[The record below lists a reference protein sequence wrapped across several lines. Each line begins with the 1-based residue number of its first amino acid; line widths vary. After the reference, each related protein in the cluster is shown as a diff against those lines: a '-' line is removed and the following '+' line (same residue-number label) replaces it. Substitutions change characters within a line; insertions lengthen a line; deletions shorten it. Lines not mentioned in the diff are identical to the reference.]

1 MGTFNLDKR
10 ELCESLR
17 GGFYLGLNIIKKE
30 ILGCNYVVGRG
41 LSEGEG
47 LMTCRSA

>member
-10 ELCESLR
+10 GLCESLR
-17 GGFYLGLNIIKKE
+17 RGFYVGLNIIKKE

-41 LSEGEG
+41 LSKRGG
-47 LMTCRSA
+47 AYDM